1 MTSFALF
8 IYFEVTILER
18 KTIKLKAKIAEI
30 ENKPLPI
37 RTPFIELQAALKLC
51 GIAQTGGHAKILIT
65 EEQCVFV
72 NGEVCT
78 QRGKKLYNN
87 DTMRVGRESFVILSK
102 EK

>member
-1 MTSFALF
+1 MLT
-8 IYFEVTILER
+8 LER
-18 KTIKLKAKIAEI
+18 KTIKIKAKIAEI

-72 NGEVCT
+72 NGGGST
-78 QRGKKLYNN
+78 SKLY
-87 DTMRVGRESFVILSK
+87 EPQLSNSQSVDSVLLII
-102 EK
+102 